1 MDKCEK
7 IKKMLSFRMSDLI
20 SFFVYKSPIKCK
32 LVKKDWREI
41 MNRKYIVGKKTLR
54 KIITVLLG
62 TILYAAGIGLFL
74 DPNDL
79 APGGVVGIS
88 VIFSHVFG
96 GETGSWYFLF
106 NIPIIL
112 IGWWKFGGKF
122 IIWSFYAIACNSLF
136 TNLFG
141 TFIPITKEPLLAALA
156 GSLLV
161 GSGIGIVLRSG
172 STTGGMDIIV
182 KILRKKHPSI
192 KTSSF
197 FMLLDIIVVS
207 TAGVIF
213 NDFNVAMYAFIAVV
227 MSGKVMEYV
236 LYGADEATLVFIISD
251 HSKVLLE
258 RILQEMEVGATILT
272 GRGAYSKNEKNIIM
286 CVVKKRYTASLEEL
300 VKQEDSHSFMIV
312 TSANEIY
319 GEGYKDISLERL

>member
-1 MDKCEK
+1 
-7 IKKMLSFRMSDLI
+7 
-20 SFFVYKSPIKCK
+20 
-32 LVKKDWREI
+32 
-41 MNRKYIVGKKTLR
+41 MNRKNVVVKKVLR
-54 KIITVLLG
+54 KIIAILLG
-62 TILYAAGIGLFL
+62 TTLYAAGIGLFL

-88 VIFSHVFG
+88 VIFSHVLG
-96 GETGSWYFLF
+96 GETGSWYFWF

-112 IGWWKFGGKF
+112 LGWWKFGGKF
-122 IIWSFYAIACNSLF
+122 IVWSFYAIVCNSLF

-141 TFIPITKEPLLAALA
+141 TFTPVTQEPLLAAIA
-156 GSLLV
+156 GSFLV
-161 GSGIGIVLRSG
+161 GGGIGIVLRSG

-197 FMLLDIIVVS
+197 FMLLDILVVS
-207 TAGVIF
+207 AAGIIF
-213 NDFNVAMYAFIAVV
+213 DDFNVAMYAFIAVV
-227 MSGKVMEYV
+227 ISGKVMEYV
-236 LYGADEATLVFIISD
+236 LYGTDEATLVFIISD
-251 HSKVLLE
+251 DSNTLLD
-258 RILQEMEVGATILT
+258 RILQEMEVGSTILT

-286 CVVKKRYTASLEEL
+286 CVVKKRYTAALEEL